1 MNRNELKTVSKT
13 DDTLRVANYILLF
26 GGRDLTGEFFTKNTA
41 IESAYT
47 KSGVLHV
54 DFEHGLDPDKVGMS
68 ADDVLGYVDW
78 KTAQVDDTGVFV
90 ERVLNRGSKYMAV
103 LERLID
109 AGLVGNYSESVR
121 GQSERGEDGEIKRWP
136 LARDTLT
143 FTPAEPR
150 MLTGNT
156 LKAARE
162 LYRAY
167 PDSKSLAILDDIA
180 DYKSEIENAENLKNI
195 EALLRDAGGFSRAD
209 AKALISRI
217 KSLSQCDSDTKTANA
232 AMAGV
237 LESIQQTHSILTSRY
252 TL

>member
-1 MNRNELKTVSKT
+1 MNRNELKTVTKT

-26 GGRDLTGEFFTKNTA
+26 GGRDLTGEFFTKNTE
-41 IESAYT
+41 IDSAYT

-54 DFEHGLDPDKVGMS
+54 DFEHGLDPDRVGMS

-78 KTAQVDDTGVFV
+78 KTARVDDTGVFV

-103 LERLID
+103 IERLID
-109 AGLVGNYSESVR
+109 AGLVGNSSESVR
-121 GQSERGEDGEIKRWP
+121 GKSERGVDGEIKRWP

-150 MLTGNT
+150 MLSGNT

-162 LYRAY
+162 LYRAF

-180 DYKSEIENAENLKNI
+180 DYRSEIECAANLKNI
-195 EALLRDAGGFSRAD
+195 EALLRDAGGFSRTD

-217 KSLSQCDSDTKTANA
+217 KSLSQSDSDTKSVDA
-232 AMAGV
+232 AMV
-237 LESIQQTHSILTSRY
+237 ETLKLLQQTTSIFN
-252 TL
+252 